1 MCSTCRIELV
11 SGELSPMK
19 EPERE
24 LLARVRALG
33 GTIRL
38 ACQAFPASSTVVVR
52 VPAKSFADAR
62 DEK

>member
-1 MCSTCRIELV
+1 
-11 SGELSPMK
+11 MK